1 VSAAI
6 ATIDE
11 AAWVDIP
18 GAALSAHCAAPPA
31 THGWPRRGFGR
42 RLGNLTSDA
51 TEAGKTALV
60 NVYE

>member
-18 GAALSAHCAAPPA
+18 Y
-31 THGWPRRGFGR
+31 
-42 RLGNLTSDA
+42 LTSDA
-51 TEAGKTALV
+51 AEAGKTALV
-60 NVYE
+60 NVYV